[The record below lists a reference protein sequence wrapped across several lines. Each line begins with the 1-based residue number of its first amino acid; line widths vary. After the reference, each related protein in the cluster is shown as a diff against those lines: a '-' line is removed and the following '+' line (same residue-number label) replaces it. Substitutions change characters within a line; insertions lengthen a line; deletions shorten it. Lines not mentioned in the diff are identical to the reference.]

1 LNTNDNQTAALAG
14 VRVIDAATLFAGP
27 LAATMLGD
35 YGADVL
41 KVEHPDGDPIRRYGA
56 QSEGVSLW
64 WKVLARNKRNA
75 TLNLSTAA
83 GQQLFRTLVA
93 EADVVIEN
101 FRPGTF
107 ERWGLDYATLAAI
120 NPRLILARVTGFGQ
134 FGPYAGRPGF
144 GTMAEAMS
152 GLAAISGE
160 ADGPPQLPA
169 FPLGD
174 AVTGITTAFAIM
186 TALRAREQSG
196 RGQVIDIAIIEA
208 MLASMGAQVTC
219 FDQSGQLPQRHGN
232 RSHNNAPRNV
242 YRCGDGAWVALSA
255 PTHAVAERVMALV
268 GRPDLAAQPW
278 FASGTGRAAHADALD
293 APINAWAARLGRAD
307 VLAQAEQAG
316 VAAAPIYDMADVCAD
331 PQYKA
336 LGSIVALADP
346 ELGTLRTHNVPFRL
360 SDNPGRIRWL
370 GRPKGAD
377 NDAVFG
383 ALGLQPAALATLQQQ
398 GVI

>member
-1 LNTNDNQTAALAG
+1 MKINDNQAAALAG

-83 GQQLFRTLVA
+83 GQQLFRTLVT

-107 ERWGLDYATLAAI
+107 ERWGLDYATLAEI

-134 FGPYAGRPGF
+134 YGPYAGRPGF

-208 MLASMGAQVTC
+208 MLASLGAQVAC
-219 FDQSGQLPQRHGN
+219 FDQSGQLPKRHGN
-232 RSHNNAPRNV
+232 RSNNNAPRNV
-242 YRCGDGAWVALSA
+242 YRCGDGTWVALSA
-255 PTHAVAERVMALV
+255 PTRAVAERVMALV
-268 GRPDLAAQPW
+268 GRCDLVAQPW
-278 FASGTGRAAHADALD
+278 FATGTGRAAHADELD
-293 APINAWAARLGRAD
+293 APINAWAAGLGRVD
-307 VLAQAEQAG
+307 VLAQAEEAG

-331 PQYKA
+331 PQYQA
-336 LGSIVALADP
+336 LGSIVALPDP

-360 SDNPGRIRWL
+360 SDNPGQIRWL

-383 ALGLQPAALATLQQQ
+383 ALGLQPDALATLQQQ